1 VSDNL
6 HHWIDLIFGYKQQ
19 GIEAERAHNVFY
31 YLTYAG
37 AVELN
42 DVKSDHER
50 AALEAQIQ
58 EFGQTPKQ
66 IFFYPHP
73 SRNDEVRDPI
83 KQESETQTQTQNQT
97 QNQTQQEEKAMI
109 FSDHS
114 SISPAKPPSTV
125 SHQENTTTTTTTI
138 INDMNSALK
147 VPGEHTDDLN
157 KTNDKPKKTLSLF
170 ESLSGKT
177 ANFLDR
183 TFSSFSSSFVKSN
196 EADYSDQKSSSIS
209 SKILFGEKS
218 VKYSLRP
225 VTPLLLLHSAEISG
239 ISYDKL
245 SFTLCTSSKD
255 GTAKV
260 LELQYSHSHLH
271 LHLHSCNLLL
281 LYSDWPV
288 GNKFQS

>member
-1 VSDNL
+1 MKALESDYVSENL

-42 DVKSDHER
+42 DIKSDHER

-73 SRNDEVRDPI
+73 SRNGNANGNGNGNGNGEVGGHI
-83 KQESETQTQTQNQT
+83 KQESETQNQKEE
-97 QNQTQQEEKAMI
+97 EEKGDEEKSI
-109 FSDHS
+109 FSDHV
-114 SISPAKPPSTV
+114 SISPVKPSPPTA
-125 SHQENTTTTTTTI
+125 SHQENNNTI
-138 INDMNSALK
+138 VNDMNSAL
-147 VPGEHTDDLN
+147 VAPGEQADLN
-157 KTNDKPKKTLSLF
+157 KTNDKPKKTLTLF

-196 EADYSDQKSSSIS
+196 EADSDQKSSSIS

-260 LELQYSHSHLH
+260 
-271 LHLHSCNLLL
+271 
-281 LYSDWPV
+281 
-288 GNKFQS
+288 